1 VSPAVVLLDTNV
13 FTAQLSRRSPLVGMY
28 AQHLVGSRIV
38 VTPQSV
44 AEARYG
50 ALRAGWGSLRLAELE
65 RLIHRAGVL
74 PVDDDTVWSFA
85 RLRAECHRVGHPLH
99 QKEHMGD
106 LWIAAAAL
114 RWDLPLVAH
123 DRVFLRCPG
132 LTLRSE
138 LEAATDPA

>member
-1 VSPAVVLLDTNV
+1 MSPAVVLLDTNV
-13 FTAQLSRRSPLVGMY
+13 FTAQLSRRSPLVGIY
-28 AQHLVGSRIV
+28 AQHLVGARIV
-38 VTPQSV
+38 VTPQTV

-50 ALRAGWGSLRLAELE
+50 ALRAGWGSPRLTDLE

-74 PVDDDTVWSFA
+74 PVDDETVWSFA
-85 RLRAECHRVGHPLH
+85 RLRADCHRVGHPLH

-123 DRVFLRCPG
+123 DRVFVGCPG

-138 LEAATDPA
+138 LEATTDPA